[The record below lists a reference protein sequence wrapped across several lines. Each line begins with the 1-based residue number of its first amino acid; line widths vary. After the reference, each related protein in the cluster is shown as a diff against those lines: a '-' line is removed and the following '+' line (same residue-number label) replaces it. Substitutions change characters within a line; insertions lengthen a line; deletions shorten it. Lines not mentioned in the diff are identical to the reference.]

1 MSGRRGQLHG
11 VAVRKRSQGSPVDP
25 RASEMLIRRIC
36 IRYEDG
42 RRVCFVPEAENE
54 FSSRDAMRRVVGMLH
69 IGGPRVGA
77 DGAGEVPWH
86 GAIRHRRRLTSRT
99 PTGANNEP

>member
-1 MSGRRGQLHG
+1 MRRRRDQLHG
-11 VAVRKRSQGSPVDP
+11 VAVRKHPQGSPVDP
-25 RASEMLIRRIC
+25 RASEVLIRRIC

-54 FSSRDAMRRVVGMLH
+54 FSSRDDMRRVVGMLH
-69 IGGPRVGA
+69 IGGPRGGA